1 MEIDEKYVNSV
12 KEFIAHND
20 GENVRKIIWNMHPA
34 DIAELCKELDVDE
47 ARYIYQLLDNEKAA
61 DVLSEMDDDERKEL
75 LEELDPEVIAKR
87 FVDNMDTDD
96 AVDLIRDLDE
106 EKQEEVLS
114 HINDIEQAGD
124 IVDLLKYDEDTA
136 GGIMGTEMVVV
147 NENWSMPECLKEMR
161 MQAEQMDDIY
171 YVYVIDDDERLL
183 GTFPL
188 KMMISSPSVSKVK
201 HVMQRDPVSVH
212 VDTPLDEVVQAIEKY
227 DLVAI
232 PVVDS
237 IGRLVGQ
244 ITVDDVMDQ
253 VRHHSERDYQLASGI
268 SADVETDDNIFTQVK
283 ARLPWLLIGLAG
295 GIANAFILDGGGS
308 TEADLLQILPGMAL
322 FIPLIGG
329 TGGNVG
335 TQSSAIVVQ
344 GLANGSLDIQHAG
357 KHLFK
362 EFGVAILNALII
374 SACLFVYNW
383 FFPAD
388 DDAVKAQVTTMAVT
402 LSLFGV
408 ILFAS
413 IFGSLVPIVLE
424 KLKIDPA
431 IATGPFV
438 TVTNDIVGMIIYM
451 SISTWLIT
459 TFTSL
464 MG

>member
-1 MEIDEKYVNSV
+1 
-12 KEFIAHND
+12 
-20 GENVRKIIWNMHPA
+20 
-34 DIAELCKELDVDE
+34 
-47 ARYIYQLLDNEKAA
+47 
-61 DVLSEMDDDERKEL
+61 
-75 LEELDPEVIAKR
+75 
-87 FVDNMDTDD
+87 
-96 AVDLIRDLDE
+96 
-106 EKQEEVLS
+106 
-114 HINDIEQAGD
+114 
-124 IVDLLKYDEDTA
+124 
-136 GGIMGTEMVVV
+136 
-147 NENWSMPECLKEMR
+147 
-161 MQAEQMDDIY
+161 
-171 YVYVIDDDERLL
+171 
-183 GTFPL
+183 
-188 KMMISSPSVSKVK
+188 
-201 HVMQRDPVSVH
+201 
-212 VDTPLDEVVQAIEKY
+212 
-227 DLVAI
+227 
-232 PVVDS
+232 
-237 IGRLVGQ
+237 
-244 ITVDDVMDQ
+244 
-253 VRHHSERDYQLASGI
+253 
-268 SADVETDDNIFTQVK
+268 
-283 ARLPWLLIGLAG
+283 LLIGLAG

-362 EFGVAILNALII
+362 EFGVAILNALIL

-438 TVTNDIVGMIIYM
+438 TVTNDIVGITIYM
-451 SISTWLIT
+451 AISGWLINVFT
-459 TFTSL
+459 TF